1 MSKYKNK
8 IISSKNYYDNVLLTL
23 GLSKFYIYYNN
34 YYYFGNKEID
44 DQKLANTK
52 IDNIICNYNDFV
64 NYLLNKYDRKVL
76 ILEIGII
83 YDKLQSIHLTNDL
96 FLENNDKLSN
106 KKISD
111 ISYPAKAADLMARKS
126 KLLLERVILN
136 DNKKKSLFFLVIE
149 IIKT

>member
-34 YYYFGNKEID
+34 YYYFGNREID

-83 YDKLQSIHLTNDL
+83 YDKR
-96 FLENNDKLSN
+96 FN
-106 KKISD
+106 KRCSWQ
-111 ISYPAKAADLMARKS
+111 
-126 KLLLERVILN
+126 N
-136 DNKKKSLFFLVIE
+136 GQKSLRCLR
-149 IIKT
+149 IKR